1 MGWKRKSSKSAL
13 LIPHVFSAYKT
24 NLCFHPDCREV
35 IWPFYSHAVW
45 QFMKTGGVY
54 IAASLKNKKEMGY
67 DMRPQYVAAWP

>member
-1 MGWKRKSSKSAL
+1 MGWKSKCSKAL
-13 LIPHVFSAYKT
+13 FSFPMYSPHIKT
-24 NLCFHPDCREV
+24 NLYFHPDCREV